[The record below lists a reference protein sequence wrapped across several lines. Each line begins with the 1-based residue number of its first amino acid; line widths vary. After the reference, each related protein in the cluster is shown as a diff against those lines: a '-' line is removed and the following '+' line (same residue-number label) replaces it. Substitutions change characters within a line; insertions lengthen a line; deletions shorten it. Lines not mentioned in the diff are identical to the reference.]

1 MANLL
6 PTPDTLLT
14 LSQMRDGHW
23 WQLDPPPSAFWQ
35 DLQRL
40 LRRSEQ
46 RPDGV
51 GPDSLAA
58 QGVIGRPSALA
69 ALPFHR
75 NALAHLC
82 RCAPQHPQRHRLAYH
97 ADWLFSLLS
106 EESGP
111 KVSVIIPVFNRA
123 DTIAEAV
130 GCCLEQTYSNLE
142 IVVIDDGSSEDIAGA
157 LQPVRDRIRLLR
169 HQINRGAGVA
179 RNVGITHASGSLLH
193 FLDADDLLEPDTIAR
208 KIQALRIIPDADL
221 VFSGAR
227 QTGRGEHERGKRL
240 RFLDPP
246 NGDANCPTN
255 NLMTRAATGYPFLTS
270 TVLLPRHLLRE
281 TGPFDTSLRHH
292 EDTELFFRLALKD
305 VKAIGIGGLPTHRRV
320 SARSLSASV
329 ASDRNT
335 ARLRAR
341 CLVQLAAVPHHW
353 QRHSPEVLDALLQ
366 ADVFE
371 ALALDQEQLDELPRY
386 RRSVFHTLRR
396 MRRHAAGNGQMA
408 DQLGDQLHQG
418 LSRLR
423 QENSALVDTALYR
436 DLSTLVDP

>member
-40 LRRSEQ
+40 LRRTEQ
-46 RPDGV
+46 RQAWI

-97 ADWLFSLLS
+97 ADWLLSLLS
-106 EESGP
+106 GDSGP
-111 KVSVIIPVFNRA
+111 KVSVIIPVYNRA

-130 GCCLEQTYSNLE
+130 DCCLGQTYPNIE
-142 IVVIDDGSSEDIAGA
+142 VVVVDDGSSEDIAGA
-157 LQPVRDRIRLLR
+157 LRSVLDRIQLLR
-169 HQINRGAGVA
+169 QEINRGAGVA

-193 FLDADDLLEPDTIAR
+193 FLDADDLLEADTIDR
-208 KIQALRIIPDADL
+208 KIEALKLIPDADL

-227 QTGRGEHERGKRL
+227 QTGIGEHERGKRL
-240 RFLDPP
+240 RFLEPP
-246 NGDANCPTN
+246 TGGEDCPTN

-281 TGPFDTSLRHH
+281 TGPFDASLRQH
-292 EDTELFFRLALKD
+292 EDTELFFRLALRD
-305 VKAIGIGGLPTHRRV
+305 SKAIAISGQPTHRRV
-320 SARSLSASV
+320 GARSLSA
-329 ASDRNT
+329 ALPAAHFT
-335 ARLRAR
+335 ARMKTR
-341 CLVQLAAVPHHW
+341 CLLHLAAVPRHW
-353 QRHSPEVLDALLQ
+353 QRFSPKI
-366 ADVFE
+366 
-371 ALALDQEQLDELPRY
+371 LDQLMKPETFETLAISKEAELPRY
-386 RRSVFHTLRR
+386 RDALYHLLRKILK
-396 MRRHAAGNGQMA
+396 GNSNDTTVA
-408 DQLGDQLHQG
+408 DQLREQLQRG
-418 LSRLR
+418 LTRLR
-423 QENSALVDTALYR
+423 QEKASLVDTVFYR
-436 DLSTLVDP
+436 DLAALVRP